1 MLHGRLVEAGGGL
14 VEDQQLRLRIERVR
28 QQHASQLAAGEHGER
43 PPLETRQADA
53 LEQPRDRDAGLRAVS
68 PRQTGRRCR
77 VSARK
82 SATVTGSVGS
92 TAKLCGT

>member
-1 MLHGRLVEAGGGL
+1 MRE
-14 VEDQQLRLRIERVR
+14 
-28 QQHASQLAAGEHGER
+28 QHPPQFAAGEHRER
-43 PPLETRQADA
+43 TPLEPGEADPI
-53 LEQPRDRDAGLRAVS
+53 EQPGDGAPRSRAVS